1 MTDQE
6 VHRIAEG
13 PKAAGWTDFER
24 GLLRM
29 ADELRYDAMVGDAT
43 WRALRAEYSDQQMM
57 EAVFTAAQ
65 YQLVSMALNSLGV
78 QLDPGLRHRL
88 PRDLPLP
95 QLARPATG
103 ARLSTPRIQPL
114 GPEQWTPQQREM
126 IAPQIR
132 EGGSVLNLYATM
144 LQHPGLYTRARRLER
159 ICGVKRVCRPGR
171 ENCSSCAR
179 RS

>member
-78 QLDPGLRHRL
+78 QLDPGLRIGCRVTC
-88 PRDLPLP
+88 PCRSWRDR
-95 QLARPATG
+95 RPA
-103 ARLSTPRIQPL
+103 RDSTPRIQPL

-159 ICGVKRVCRPGR
+159 ICGVKRVCRQGR

>member
-1 MTDQE
+1 ATSNAGMTDQE

-13 PKAAGWTDFER
+13 PKAMGWTDFER

-29 ADELRYDAMVGDAT
+29 ADELRYNAMIGDAT

-65 YQLVSMALNSLGV
+65 YQLVSMVLHSPGV
-78 QLDPGLRHRL
+78 RVDPISRTGLSGTL
-88 PRDLPLP
+88 PFPP
-95 QLARPATG
+95 VSAAAIG
-103 ARLSTPRIQPL
+103 AGLSTQRNPPL

-132 EGGSVLNLYATM
+132 ENGNALNLYATM
-144 LQHPGLYTRARRLER
+144 LQHSGLYAPRA
-159 ICGVKRVCRPGR
+159 
-171 ENCSSCAR
+171 
-179 RS
+179 